1 MYFFMVNF
9 KISAGT
15 TITKKVKPS
24 IMPSIKNLLKRIF
37 RRTQMIVIC
46 VCFTI
51 SLQAA
56 TEPQIMHWTVNG
68 VERQALVYIP
78 ESAKLTATP
87 IVFIFHGHGG
97 NMNMMFRSRGFD
109 KLWPEA
115 IIVSPQGLNTP
126 GRLTDPNGELPGWQK
141 GPGDMNDRDLL
152 FFDAMLKTLHDDYKI
167 DDKRIY
173 ATGHSNGGSFTY
185 LLLETRSD
193 VLAAA
198 APSAA
203 SAVLAIPRIK
213 PKPILHIMGEK
224 DPLVKPAWQ
233 EATINGMMKVNS
245 CSKEGK
251 AYATD
256 ATIYASSTGN
266 PFIVYKHAG
275 GHVFPQEANAVVIQ
289 FFKSMVK
296 P

>member
-1 MYFFMVNF
+1 MNGLKKQF
-9 KISAGT
+9 KILCSSTLLLLFFLGDTPVLPAASE
-15 TITKKVKPS
+15 TKV
-24 IMPSIKNLLKRIF
+24 
-37 RRTQMIVIC
+37 
-46 VCFTI
+46 
-51 SLQAA
+51 
-56 TEPQIMHWTVNG
+56 MHWTVDG
-68 VERQALVYIP
+68 IDRQALVYIP
-78 ESAKLTATP
+78 ESAKLTSTP
-87 IVFIFHGHGG
+87 VIFVFHGHGG
-97 NMNMMFRSRGFD
+97 NMNQIFRSRGFD

-141 GPGDMNDRDLL
+141 APGDMNDRDLL
-152 FFDAMLKTLHDDYKI
+152 FFDAMLKSFKQQFKI

-203 SAVLAIPRIK
+203 AAVLAVPRIK
-213 PKPILHIMGEK
+213 PKPIMHIIGEK

-251 AYATD
+251 PYATD
-256 ATIYASSTGN
+256 AIIYSSVTGN
-266 PFIVYKHAG
+266 PFIVYKHKG
-275 GHVFPQEANAVVIQ
+275 GHSFPEEANPVVIQ
-289 FFKSMVK
+289 FFKSVTK

>member
-1 MYFFMVNF
+1 MLAVKRVV
-9 KISAGT
+9 KIILRGILTAG
-15 TITKKVKPS
+15 
-24 IMPSIKNLLKRIF
+24 
-37 RRTQMIVIC
+37 IC
-46 VCFTI
+46 ICFTV
-51 SLQAA
+51 SLRAA
-56 TEPQIMHWTVNG
+56 PELKVIHWTVNG
-68 VERQALVYIP
+68 VEREALVYIP

-87 IVFIFHGHGG
+87 VVFIFHGHGG
-97 NMNMMFRSRGFD
+97 TMNQMFRSRGFD

-126 GRLTDPNGELPGWQK
+126 GRITDPNGNLPGWQK
-141 GPGDMNDRDLL
+141 GPGDMGDRDLL
-152 FFDAMLKTLHDDYKI
+152 FFDAMLKTLHEQYTI

-173 ATGHSNGGSFTY
+173 ATGHSNGGTFTY

-193 VLAAA
+193 ILAAA

-203 SAVLAIPRIK
+203 AAIAAIPRIK
-213 PKPILHIMGEK
+213 PKPIMHIIGEK

-233 EATINGMMKVNS
+233 EATINGMLKVNS

-251 AYATD
+251 FYATD
-256 ATIYASSTGN
+256 AIIYPSSTGN
-266 PFIVYKHAG
+266 PFIIYKHNG

>member
-1 MYFFMVNF
+1 MPTLKSPSVVLLRNTLM
-9 KISAGT
+9 SAGC
-15 TITKKVKPS
+15 IFFAVVVMAAPEPKV
-24 IMPSIKNLLKRIF
+24 L
-37 RRTQMIVIC
+37 
-46 VCFTI
+46 
-51 SLQAA
+51 
-56 TEPQIMHWTVNG
+56 HWTVNG
-68 VERQALVYIP
+68 IDRQALVYIP
-78 ESAKLTATP
+78 ESAKTSATP
-87 IVFIFHGHGG
+87 IIFVFHGHGG

-141 GPGDMNDRDLL
+141 AAGDMNDRDLL
-152 FFDAMLKTLHDDYKI
+152 FFDAMLKTFHEEYQV

-173 ATGHSNGGSFTY
+173 ATGHSNGGGFTY

-193 VLAAA
+193 ILAAA

-203 SAVLAIPRIK
+203 SAVLALSRIK
-213 PKPILHIMGEK
+213 PKPVMHIMGEK
-224 DPLVKPAWQ
+224 DPLVKPQWQ
-233 EATINGMMKVNS
+233 EATIKGMLNINH
-245 CSKEGK
+245 CSKNGEP
-251 AYATD
+251 YATD
-256 ATIYASSTGN
+256 ATIYPSTTGN
-266 PFIVYKHAG
+266 PFIVYKHTG